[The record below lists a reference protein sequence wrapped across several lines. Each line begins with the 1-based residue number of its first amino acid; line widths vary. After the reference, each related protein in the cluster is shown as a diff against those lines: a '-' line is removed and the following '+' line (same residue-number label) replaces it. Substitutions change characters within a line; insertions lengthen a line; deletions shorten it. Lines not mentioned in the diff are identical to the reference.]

1 MLIYPARRL
10 VVLCAAG
17 AIPAL
22 LIAAFLPSLW
32 LIGPAWVIAVVG
44 LAFIDAA
51 FGAGRHRL
59 DVTVEAPAAVGVGGD
74 PKAAEAHLRFH
85 GRTAPSRVEA
95 ALETNERFE
104 PQPSRGFALI
114 EDRRGRAEFELRPLR
129 RGEGRLERLWL
140 RWRGP
145 MGLVW
150 KQRVEPLD
158 RPVAITPAIERVK
171 EDAARLFSRH
181 APIGQKMQ
189 LEIGEGSEF
198 HALQEFRPGHD
209 RRAIDWKRS
218 ATHGKLLAR
227 EYRVERN
234 HPLILCLDAGRT
246 MSEPVAGQ
254 PRIDRAL
261 TAALTLAYAGLKLGD
276 RVGLFAFDAKPRLSS
291 GQVSGV
297 QAFPLLQR
305 LAAKVDYSVEEAN
318 YTLALTEL
326 SGELQRRSLVVMFT
340 EVADLTQ
347 AELMLENVGRLVK
360 KHVVLFV
367 SFRDEEL
374 ETMAAT
380 EPERTRDVSRAV
392 VAASLLRHREAVLNR
407 LRRMGVEVVDA
418 PADRVRPSLLN
429 AYLDIKRRER
439 V

>member
-10 VVLCAAG
+10 ILLCAAG
-17 AIPAL
+17 APIAL
-22 LIAAFLPSLW
+22 LIAGFAPSLW
-32 LIGPAWVIAVVG
+32 LLGPAWVVAVVG
-44 LAFIDAA
+44 LAFLDAA
-51 FGAGRHRL
+51 FGAARHRL
-59 DVTVEAPAAVGVGGD
+59 QLTIDAPAAAGMGSSPEV
-74 PKAAEAHLRFH
+74 EAQLRFD
-85 GRTAPSRVEA
+85 GGAGPARVQASLEA
-95 ALETNERFE
+95 NERLE
-104 PQPSRGFALI
+104 VSPERGSAII
-114 EDRRGRAEFELRPLR
+114 ENGRGRAVFVLRPLR
-129 RGEGRLERLWL
+129 RGDGRVERLWL
-140 RWRGP
+140 RWLGP

-150 KQRVEPLD
+150 KQRVETLD
-158 RPVAITPAIERVK
+158 RPVAVTPNIAQVQ
-171 EDAARLFSRH
+171 EDAARMFSRT
-181 APIGQKMQ
+181 APFGQRVQ
-189 LEIGEGSEF
+189 QELGEGSEF

-227 EYRVERN
+227 EHRVERN

-276 RVGLFAFDAKPRLSS
+276 RVGLFAFDAKPRVTS
-291 GQVSGV
+291 GQVAGV
-297 QAFPLLQR
+297 QSFPLLQQ
-305 LAAKVDYSVEEAN
+305 LAARVDYSTEEAN

-326 SGELQRRSLVVMFT
+326 SGELQRRSLVVVFT

-347 AELMLENVGRLVK
+347 AELMLENVGRLLK

-374 ETMAAT
+374 EALAAQ
-380 EPERTRDVSRAV
+380 EPETTRDVSRAV
-392 VAASLLRHREAVLNR
+392 VAASLLRQREAVLAR

-418 PADRVRPSLLN
+418 PARRVGPKLLN
-429 AYLDIKRRER
+429 AYLDVKRREL

>member
-10 VVLCAAG
+10 ILLCAAG
-17 AIPAL
+17 APVAL
-22 LIAAFLPSLW
+22 LVAALAPSLW
-32 LIGPAWVIAVVG
+32 LVGPAWVVAVIG
-44 LAFIDAA
+44 LAFLDAA

-59 DVTVEAPAAVGVGGD
+59 ELDVRSPAAVGMGTRPEV
-74 PKAAEAHLRFH
+74 EAKLRFE
-85 GRTAPSRVEA
+85 GGTAPARVQA
-95 ALETNERFE
+95 SLETNERFDVV
-104 PQPSRGFALI
+104 PGRGSAVI
-114 EDRRGRAEFELRPLR
+114 EGRRGRAEFVLHPLR
-129 RGEGRLERLWL
+129 RGEGRLEVLWL
-140 RWRGP
+140 RWLGP

-150 KQRVEPLD
+150 KQRVERLD
-158 RPVAITPAIERVK
+158 RTVAVTPNIAQVK
-171 EDAARLFSRH
+171 EDAARMFSRT
-181 APIGQKMQ
+181 APFGQRVQ
-189 LEIGEGSEF
+189 LELGEGSEF

-246 MSEPVAGQ
+246 MSEPVGGQ

-276 RVGLFAFDAKPRLSS
+276 RVGLFAFDAKPRLAS
-291 GQVSGV
+291 GQVTGV
-297 QAFPLLQR
+297 QSFPLLQQ
-305 LAAKVDYSVEEAN
+305 LAARVDYSAEEAN

-347 AELMLENVGRLVK
+347 AELMLENVGRLLK

-374 ETMAAT
+374 ESLAAAD
-380 EPERTRDVSRAV
+380 PETTRDVSRAV
-392 VAASLLRHREAVLNR
+392 VAASLLRQREAVLTR

-418 PADRVRPSLLN
+418 PAERVGPKLLN
-429 AYLDIKRRER
+429 AYLDVKRREL